1 MQLTIILLRL
11 IHIVLGAIWVG
22 TVVFIALF
30 VEPSARALG
39 VAGGQLMAELGRRK
53 FHVWMSAFGG
63 LTVLS
68 GIILIG
74 WDSDWFRS
82 AWLKTPQSTVFQLG
96 GAFAILAMIVGVA
109 VSRPTVTKLGALMP
123 KAAQMPAGPER
134 DALQAEAMRLS
145 ARLTVAGRAVAVLVL
160 LAVACM
166 AAARYV

>member
-39 VAGGQLMAELGRRK
+39 VAGGQMMGELGRRK

-68 GIILIG
+68 GIILLG

-82 AWLKTPQSTVFQLG
+82 AWIKTPQATVFQIG

-123 KAAQMPAGPER
+123 KAMQMPAGPER
-134 DALQAEAMRLS
+134 DAIQAEAARLS
-145 ARLTVAGRAVAVLVL
+145 ARLTTAARAVAVLVV